1 MRSNIRKGDLA
12 KNMSNKSMMRSN
24 VSIKS
29 TATTVNQERLAYVK
43 KCRKLRGFALLE
55 SVFDPCYKTVRCA
68 LQCLA
73 EHMSHEKVEMFK
85 N

>member
-1 MRSNIRKGDLA
+1 
-12 KNMSNKSMMRSN
+12 MSHSMMRSN

-43 KCRKLRGFALLE
+43 KCRKLRGYALLE
-55 SVFDPCYKTVRCA
+55 TLWSPLLKTVREGWRCF
-68 LQCLA
+68 
-73 EHMSHEKVEMFK
+73 EWNMSDEKVNMFR